1 MYLIIIKTHQLYVH
15 GVDKEGHPLV
25 IYNVRL
31 SKPSERDL
39 DEAVRHLVWWLEWVI
54 RSMREDV
61 VCSDEGGESK
71 VAKRRVSKVMMFTE
85 QLQHYHH
92 HHHHHHH
99 LNGLMVKITVIFNR
113 VEFRQENTDM
123 ELIKAA
129 TAVLQNNYPEILCR
143 SIVYPTNFI
152 FYALWNV
159 VKFFLDPV
167 TQVLALASVFLH
179 RRH

>member
-1 MYLIIIKTHQLYVH
+1 MTHQLYVH

-61 VCSDEGGESK
+61 VCADEGGESK
-71 VAKRRVSKVMMFTE
+71 VAKRRVSKVMMLTSSTSIIMR
-85 QLQHYHH
+85 
-92 HHHHHHH
+92 H
-99 LNGLMVKITVIFNR
+99 LNDLMVKITVIFNR
-113 VEFRQENTDM
+113 VDFRQENTDM

-129 TAVLQNNYPEILCR
+129 TVVLQNNYPEILCR

-167 TQVLALASVFLH
+167 TQVLTH
-179 RRH
+179 